1 MVDWPAQDFEIEMA
15 MMREFRCPN
24 LVRYFDGAVI
34 AKRRE
39 AFIVRTVY
47 YVYSIAGCLG
57 RLSHP
62 A

>member
-1 MVDWPAQDFEIEMA
+1 MPAQDFEIEMA
-15 MMREFRCPN
+15 MMREYRCPN

-39 AFIVRTVY
+39 AFMVRTVY
-47 YVYSIAGCLG
+47 YIDSIVGCLV